1 MTDCKFKDFDALLNG
16 YKALEKQFTKKCQ
29 EVAQLKQMCQ
39 SGTNNTSGTSEFT
52 PPLSQEEFFSSYPN
66 AERFRT
72 EIVNNVT
79 APKYSKCYDA
89 YVRCYLDIVDGL
101 DVGKLLQDKQ
111 FVQQYIV
118 SNDAIVDAVLD
129 KVFSSSAPVLIGG
142 RGGDMSVALPTRPK
156 TIAEASL
163 LAKEYFK

>member
-39 SGTNNTSGTSEFT
+39 SDTHKTGGTSVLT

-79 APKYSKCYDA
+79 APKYSNCYDA
-89 YVRCYLDIVDGL
+89 YVRCYLDIVDSL
-101 DVGKLLQDKQ
+101 DVGKLLADKQ

-129 KVFSSSAPVLIGG
+129 KVFSANAPVLIGG
-142 RGGDMSVALPTRPK
+142 RGGNMSVALPTRPK